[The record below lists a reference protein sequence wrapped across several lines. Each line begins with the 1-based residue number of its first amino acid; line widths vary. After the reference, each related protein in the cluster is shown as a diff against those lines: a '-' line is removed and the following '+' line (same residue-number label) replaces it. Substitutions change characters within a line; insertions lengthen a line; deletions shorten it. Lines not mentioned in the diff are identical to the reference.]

1 MTSKAK
7 TRLDKLEH
15 RAAKEEGVIIAL
27 EYPDAPGMV
36 EVNGAT
42 MMTLEEFHARYD
54 NSDAIVFLIV
64 REVSKALTDEL

>member
-15 RAAKEEGVIIAL
+15 RAAKEEGVIIAH
-27 EYPDAPGMV
+27 EYPDTPGMV
-36 EVNGAT
+36 DVNGKQ
-42 MMTLEEFHARYD
+42 MTLAEFHARYD
-54 NSDAIVFLIV
+54 NSSAIVFLIV